1 MCHQARWGLLVMAQW
16 RQCNV
21 EATVKDTTDDCL
33 LGWLTNSNY
42 WCAASMA
49 CMAAQIL
56 IQSR

>member
-1 MCHQARWGLLVMAQW
+1 MAQW